1 MIRRKIKFNSKEDW
15 LNLRRAYIGASE
27 VSILNKTNL
36 YSTPLDLYNKK
47 TLGVEAEETERMR
60 WGNILENA
68 IAREWAERNGRKVR
82 KSNYL
87 YVADDTLAA
96 TIDRLDDLGRVI
108 EIKNTS
114 SFAFNNAKLIDGVP
128 AMYYDQMQAQM
139 LCLGVTEGVYVALI
153 NNGQLYDVNVSLN
166 YDYAMELLKLAKDF
180 IENNIRKNIPPA
192 ELPTEKPQEIT
203 EESIEGSEEDFQ
215 KFERIKTLES
225 AIKQLNDEKTA
236 IVDSIKQKIGNKKEL
251 IYAGRKLFY
260 YNQYYQFNSQQFKKD
275 NPELYDSYKTQLVI
289 KFNIGKE

>member
-1 MIRRKIKFNSKEDW
+1 MIRRKIKFNSKEEW

-47 TLGVEAEETERMR
+47 TLGVEAEENERMR
-60 WGNILENA
+60 WGNILEDA

-82 KSNYL
+82 KSNFL
-87 YVADDTLAA
+87 YVVDFALAA
-96 TIDRLDDLGRVI
+96 TIDRLDDLGRII

-114 SFAFNNAKLIDGVP
+114 SFAFNNAKLINGVP

-139 LCLGVTEGVYVALI
+139 LCLGKTEGVYVALI
-153 NNGQLYDVNVSLN
+153 NNGQLYDVNVEL
-166 YDYAMELLKLAKDF
+166 DFEYAKGLLKLAKEF
-180 IENNIRKNIPPA
+180 IENHIRKNIPP
-192 ELPTEKPQEIT
+192 ELPTEEPQEIT
-203 EESIEGSEEDFQ
+203 EESMEGSEEDFQ
-215 KFERIKTLES
+215 KFERIKTLEL

-260 YNQYYQFNSQQFKKD
+260 YNQYYQFNSQQFKKE
-275 NPELYDSYKTQLVI
+275 NPELYETYKNQLVI

>member
-1 MIRRKIKFNSKEDW
+1 MIRRKIKFNSKEEW

-47 TLGVEAEETERMR
+47 ILGVEAEETERMR
-60 WGNILENA
+60 WGNILEDA

-82 KSNYL
+82 KSNFL
-87 YVADDTLAA
+87 YVVDFALAA
-96 TIDRLDDLGRVI
+96 TIDRLDDLGRII

-114 SFAFNNAKLIDGVP
+114 SFAFNNAKLINGVP

-139 LCLGVTEGVYVALI
+139 LCLGKTEGVYVALI
-153 NNGQLYDVNVSLN
+153 NNGQLYDVNVEL
-166 YDYAMELLKLAKDF
+166 DFEYAKGLLKLAKEF
-180 IENNIRKNIPPA
+180 IENHIRKNIPP
-192 ELPTEKPQEIT
+192 ELPTEELQEIT
-203 EESIEGSEEDFQ
+203 EESMEGSEEDFQ
-215 KFERIKTLES
+215 KFERIKTLEL

-260 YNQYYQFNSQQFKKD
+260 YNQYYQFNSQQFKKE
-275 NPELYDSYKTQLVI
+275 NPELYETYKNQLVI